1 MFATQVSLV
10 TLARLL
16 HGFDFELA
24 MDEAVDMREGLGITL
39 PKLTP
44 LQVVLTPRLTYELYQ

>member
-1 MFATQVSLV
+1 
-10 TLARLL
+10 
-16 HGFDFELA
+16 